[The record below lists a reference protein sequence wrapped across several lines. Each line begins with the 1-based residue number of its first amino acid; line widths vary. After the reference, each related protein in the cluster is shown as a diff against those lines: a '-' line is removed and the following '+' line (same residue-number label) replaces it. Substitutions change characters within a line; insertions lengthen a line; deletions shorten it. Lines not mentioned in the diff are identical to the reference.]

1 MRTEVLAIGTELLL
15 GQIVDTNSSW
25 IGENLAVNGIDSYFQ
40 TKVGDNLDRIV
51 EAMRLCADRSDVV
64 ICTGGLGP
72 TQDDLTRDALARLA
86 GVSLVRDEDMVET
99 IMEMFLGR
107 NRPMPS
113 NNLRQADRP
122 EGARFLDTQPGTAP
136 GLVMEFDG
144 TLFYALP
151 GVPWEMAA
159 MMEGD
164 VLPEL
169 RRRAGISSV
178 IVSRTLRTWG
188 LSESAVAEALAE
200 RIDALEESQST
211 TLAFLASGV
220 EGIKVRITAKGA
232 DREQVDAALA
242 AEEAQ
247 VRAILGDVIFGVD
260 DETMEA
266 SVLKEL
272 ATRGL
277 TIGVAESLTGGLV
290 GARICDVA
298 GASAQFRGSIVS
310 YASEIKFDLLGVPRG
325 PVISEM
331 AAVAMA
337 EGARKVLGADVGIAA
352 TGVAGPVPAE
362 GLPVGTVCLA
372 VVIGDPDDGGVVRS
386 EQLRLPGGRQQV
398 REYSVISLLSLL
410 RGELLALGDGG
421 APPDSLTTSA

>member
-1 MRTEVLAIGTELLL
+1 MRVEVVAVGTELLL
-15 GQIVDTNSSW
+15 GQIVDSNSSW
-25 IGENLAVNGIDSYFQ
+25 IGEQLALAGLDSYFQ

-232 DREQVDAALA
+232 DRAQVDSALA

-247 VRAILGDVIFGVD
+247 AQAKGLKLSGYAGPAGPRKANFYVTHRGAGHAPAPTRKEMRAILKQYK
-260 DETMEA
+260 EA
-266 SVLKEL
+266 E
-272 ATRGL
+272 R
-277 TIGVAESLTGGLV
+277 
-290 GARICDVA
+290 
-298 GASAQFRGSIVS
+298 
-310 YASEIKFDLLGVPRG
+310 
-325 PVISEM
+325 
-331 AAVAMA
+331 
-337 EGARKVLGADVGIAA
+337 
-352 TGVAGPVPAE
+352 
-362 GLPVGTVCLA
+362 
-372 VVIGDPDDGGVVRS
+372 
-386 EQLRLPGGRQQV
+386 
-398 REYSVISLLSLL
+398 
-410 RGELLALGDGG
+410 
-421 APPDSLTTSA
+421 